1 MHRASGAG
9 APGHRG
15 RRESA
20 AMPRILARSAY
31 GQGLVEYALV
41 ICLVAI
47 AVVALL
53 TAMGGKVKLVLT
65 SITGSL

>member
-1 MHRASGAG
+1 
-9 APGHRG
+9 
-15 RRESA
+15 
-20 AMPRILARSAY
+20 MPRILARSAY